1 MIFDLF
7 EDDSK
12 EYSLK
17 EIKEETI
24 LKTNIY
30 NFRIQ
35 PAKIN
40 DKIEVIQYPYSR
52 IFGYFPE
59 VLDFTK
65 EDSINID
72 FFMEYPNNTNGL
84 TFNENEKDL
93 ICNNLNYSKRCTVSK
108 KHFKNKKDDYYYLK
122 HTSLNK
128 EKEISYEIGPIQV
141 ILEKK
146 DNPPKSNTKKVLTII
161 FAVLLVF
168 IVIIVIIFIYFN
180 FKGKNSD
187 LNEEVMKTSFKDE
200 DQFI

>member
-7 EDDSK
+7 ENDSK

-17 EIKEETI
+17 EIKEEII

-72 FFMEYPNNTNGL
+72 FFMKNTNNINGL
-84 TFNENEKDL
+84 TFNEDAKDL
-93 ICNNLNYSKRCTVSK
+93 KCNNFNYFQKRCTVSK
-108 KHFKNKKDDYYYLK
+108 EHFKK
-122 HTSLNK
+122 
-128 EKEISYEIGPIQV
+128 
-141 ILEKK
+141 
-146 DNPPKSNTKKVLTII
+146 
-161 FAVLLVF
+161 
-168 IVIIVIIFIYFN
+168 
-180 FKGKNSD
+180 
-187 LNEEVMKTSFKDE
+187 
-200 DQFI
+200 